1 MKKATDPFKDSSSVQ
16 HDLQGDEIENQRRTK
31 SDSKQQP
38 TKNQMT
44 KRPRAYE
51 FSLKKKKKKGGR
63 ICLQCARPDFDPWV
77 GKIPWRREW
86 LATHSSILALR
97 IPQTEKPGGL

>member
-1 MKKATDPFKDSSSVQ
+1 MKKAIDPFKDSSRVQ
-16 HDLQGDEIENQRRTK
+16 HDLQGDETENQRRTK

-51 FSLKKKKKKGGR
+51 FSLKKK
-63 ICLQCARPDFDPWV
+63 
-77 GKIPWRREW
+77 RRGLES
-86 LATHSSILALR
+86 ACNAGDQSSI
-97 IPQTEKPGGL
+97 PGLGRYPGKGNGWLLTPVFLP